1 MSELKLAEN
10 LRELRTANEYSQQ
23 YVSEQIHLARQT
35 YSLYEN
41 GKRIPDIRTVC
52 CLAELYHV
60 SVDALLFADLS
71 ASQIADAASDF
82 PEEHVAFLSENSA
95 IRLTGSDARM
105 LMNYKTLPPDVQQEV
120 REFVLFKKKRFA
132 AKDLQ

>member
-23 YVSEQIHLARQT
+23 YVSERIHLARQT

-41 GKRIPDIRTVC
+41 GKRIPDIKTVC
-52 CLAELYHV
+52 CLAELYHI

-71 ASQIADAASDF
+71 SSRIADAASDF
-82 PEEHVAFLSENSA
+82 PEEHMAFLSENSA

-105 LMNYKTLPPDVQQEV
+105 LMNYKMLPPDIQQEV

-132 AKDLQ
+132 AKDSL